1 MQMAKIFR
9 QHRLR
14 LILRLN
20 TCDILSELWGSTT
33 DQKVCHRLFAASNKG
48 FKREKHVFKW
58 DTSGGQVT
66 TYQVS
71 FSRNPKTIFIN
82 ILICHQTQLHF
93 ILWREKNGWA
103 KTLSTDAVC
112 FSAGVL
118 SYHSASQWSHREKYK
133 TKFMSSFDS
142 SMNEAS
148 LIALVWLG
156 KQIGHILIFGGR
168 KFENNK
174 KSRQMCAECR
184 IYIVD
189 ICGWMGSSEWVSLVI
204 HP

>member
-1 MQMAKIFR
+1 MRHIWGPSHNISSVFQQEPQNDIQQYSDMSP
-9 QHRLR
+9 
-14 LILRLN
+14 N
-20 TCDILSELWGSTT
+20 T
-33 DQKVCHRLFAASNKG
+33 
-48 FKREKHVFKW
+48 
-58 DTSGGQVT
+58 DT
-66 TYQVS
+66 
-71 FSRNPKTIFIN
+71 
-82 ILICHQTQLHF
+82 LH
-93 ILWREKNGWA
+93 IVEREKNGRA